1 MVGVT
6 ATEADPDPTRKTPRA
21 HAGEGARELLA
32 VLLLSITAVV
42 TAWTGFQASKWG
54 GAMSIA
60 FSEASSSRITAA
72 RLEADANRRVTV
84 QTGLFTQWLQA
95 YQADDDEL
103 TDFLQSRFPEPLAT
117 AFPVWVASRPL
128 VDPDAAATPFDLPE
142 YAIPELAQAEA
153 ADARADRKFQ
163 QGLRNNQ
170 RGDDYTVLTIGFAA
184 VLFFGALSG
193 RMRSPTAQWTLL
205 GAGGVGFLV
214 LAAVLLSFP
223 KLV

>member
-1 MVGVT
+1 MTET
-6 ATEADPDPTRKTPRA
+6 ADDPKPARDRPHPLL
-21 HAGEGARELLA
+21 GEGTRELLA
-32 VLLLSITAVV
+32 VILLSITAVV

-72 RLEADANRRVTV
+72 RLEADANRRLTV

-95 YQADDDEL
+95 YQAEDDQL
-103 TDFLQSRFPEPLAT
+103 TAFLQTRFPEPLAT

-128 VDPDAAATPFDLPE
+128 IDPDAAATPFDLPE
-142 YAIPELAQAEA
+142 YAIPELAEAKA

-193 RMRSPTAQWTLL
+193 RMRSTTAQWTML
-205 GAGGVGFLV
+205 GVGGVGFLV